1 MLSSKELE
9 TSIGRCGVTW
19 KFISKQAPRYGGHWE
34 GLIELT
40 KAALKIVLGRAHISL
55 PMLQT
60 LVVEVEATLND
71 RPLTYLSED
80 PRDTKPL
87 TPSYLLY
94 GRMIT
99 TLPHM
104 LVTEDLQDPD
114 YGSTS
119 SQMHRNAKR
128 LSLLLNHF
136 QTRWKHKYLTSLREF
151 HRSHGNNNQTVKVG
165 DIVQIHDKGP

>member
-1 MLSSKELE
+1 
-9 TSIGRCGVTW
+9 
-19 KFISKQAPRYGGHWE
+19 
-34 GLIELT
+34 
-40 KAALKIVLGRAHISL
+40 
-55 PMLQT
+55 MLQT

-80 PRDTKPL
+80 PRDTEPL

-136 QTRWKHKYLTSLREF
+136 QTR
-151 HRSHGNNNQTVKVG
+151 
-165 DIVQIHDKGP
+165 